1 MTPIDVDSVGDL
13 LGLLIVGLVVVTSA
27 VVPAWITA
35 RRTRGL
41 HSDVAEMKSQVV
53 NSHGDRPDQNLR
65 VQLDRIEARQ
75 HSTAGDIRGLRTD
88 FGDLRG
94 EVRDARRDHRDFEA
108 RVHTAYRREH
118 PGAQPL

>member
-1 MTPIDVDSVGDL
+1 MTPIEVDSYWDL
-13 LGLLIVGLVVVTSA
+13 AGLLIVGLVVVTSA
-27 VVPAWITA
+27 VVPAWIAA

-53 NSHGDRPDQNLR
+53 NDHGDRNMR
-65 VQLDRIEARQ
+65 EQLDRIEHRQ
-75 HSTAGDIRGLRTD
+75 AASADDIRGLRKD
-88 FGDLRG
+88 FGELRG

-108 RVHTAYRREH
+108 RVHIAYRREH